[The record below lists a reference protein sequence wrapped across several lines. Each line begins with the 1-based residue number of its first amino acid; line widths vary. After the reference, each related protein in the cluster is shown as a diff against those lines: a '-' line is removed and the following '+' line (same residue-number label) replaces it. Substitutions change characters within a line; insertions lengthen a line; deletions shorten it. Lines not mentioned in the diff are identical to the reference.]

1 MIDFF
6 QTNDTKTGCDMLSNG
21 DGKQRLVEEWSEDEV
36 TFVPD
41 TKKKKRKVK
50 KHGGDVATGWCK
62 GCITEAKSSGGEMGS
77 WRSSGHCEVK
87 SCPGYKYKGQH
98 LSAKPQGKKTR
109 DKSTRM
115 FISSL

>member
-41 TKKKKRKVK
+41 AKKKKRKVK
-50 KHGGDVATGWCK
+50 KQGGGVATGWCK
-62 GCITEAKSSGGEMGS
+62 RCVAEAKSSGVEMGS
-77 WRSSGHCEVK
+77 WKSSGHCEVR
-87 SCPGYKYKGQH
+87 SCPGYKGQH
-98 LSAKPQGKKTR
+98 PSTRPQGEKTR
-109 DKSTRM
+109 DKTTRM
-115 FISSL
+115 FISSLN

>member
-41 TKKKKRKVK
+41 AKKKKRKVK
-50 KHGGDVATGWCK
+50 RHGGDVATGWCK
-62 GCITEAKSSGGEMGS
+62 GCVTEAKSSGVDMGS
-77 WRSSGHCEVK
+77 WKSLGHCEVK
-87 SCPGYKYKGQH
+87 GCPGYKGQH
-98 LSAKPQGKKTR
+98 ASARPQGEKTR
-109 DKSTRM
+109 VITTRQ
-115 FISSL
+115 FISSLD